1 MPSWLNLD
9 DMILFFCPMVDPV
22 TLAIAVVVCTV
33 VALVVKRVVSPPPK
47 GKNPFKNSTIKPPAA
62 HQPDQAV
69 RDKVLKQ
76 GYTSKE
82 VPEQLDAI
90 VIGR

>member
-1 MPSWLNLD
+1 MA
-9 DMILFFCPMVDPV
+9 DPV
-22 TLAIAVVVCTV
+22 TIAIAVVVCTLI
-33 VALVVKRVVSPPPK
+33 ALVVKRVASPPPK

-82 VPEQLDAI
+82 VPKDLDAI
-90 VIGR
+90 VIGRYL